1 MKIYQ
6 LLPVC
11 SLLFFAA
18 CGEDS
23 SSVIRI
29 DPETT
34 SSSDE
39 VAETSSSFEKGKSS
53 SSVKKKSSS
62 SSAEEIKSSSSKA
75 KVSSS
80 SKKDTP
86 SSSSADVVESSCSAK
101 SNTSSSSSKPNNS
114 SSSKKTD
121 SSSSSV
127 KSNSSS
133 SSSKKV
139 SSSSVVK
146 SSSSSADV
154 VLTDPIEIFKPR
166 VPKAAAYHCS
176 VEDGFMGGRMEIDF
190 NQQDWICTFKY
201 GNLDGFVYVQGSPTS
216 CRSVGMGV
224 NPEISVD
231 TSVLYVN
238 GKYETL
244 SAVSY
249 EWGGNHHN
257 DKFRFTYDGKVYEY
271 FHSSYGFGGRS
282 CQEMDCIRVFESDG
296 TTLIEDGCKTFDDD
310 LSGVRSLPVVCRFAS
325 LDDGSF
331 GDFTDTF
338 EFCNGD
344 FRLDSD

>member
-11 SLLFFAA
+11 SFLFFVA

-39 VAETSSSFEKGKSS
+39 IAETSSSFEKGKSS

-62 SSAEEIKSSSSKA
+62 SSAEESSSSGKS
-75 KVSSS
+75 KHSSS
-80 SKKDTP
+80 SKK
-86 SSSSADVVESSCSAK
+86 
-101 SNTSSSSSKPNNS
+101 SNSSSSS
-114 SSSKKTD
+114 T
-121 SSSSSV
+121 

-133 SSSKKV
+133 SSSKKSSKS

-146 SSSSSADV
+146 NSSSSAKV

-238 GKYETL
+238 GKYATPKNL
-244 SAVSY
+244 SY

-282 CQEMDCIRVFESDG
+282 CQEMDCMRVFESDG
-296 TTLIEDGCKTFDDD
+296 TTLIEDGCKTFDED
-310 LSGVRSLPVVCRFAS
+310 LSAVRSLPVVCRFAS
-325 LDDGSF
+325 VDDGSF

-338 EFCNGD
+338 ELCNGD
-344 FRLDSD
+344 FRLDMDQE

>member
-11 SLLFFAA
+11 SLLFFVA

-39 VAETSSSFEKGKSS
+39 IAETSSSFEKGKSS

-62 SSAEEIKSSSSKA
+62 SSAEEIKSSSS
-75 KVSSS
+75 S
-80 SKKDTP
+80 T
-86 SSSSADVVESSCSAK
+86 
-101 SNTSSSSSKPNNS
+101 
-114 SSSKKTD
+114 
-121 SSSSSV
+121 

-133 SSSKKV
+133 SSSKK
-139 SSSSVVK
+139 SSK
-146 SSSSSADV
+146 SSSSADV
-154 VLTDPIEIFKPR
+154 QESSSSADVALTDPIEIFKPR
-166 VPKAAAYHCS
+166 VPKAAVHQCS
-176 VEDGFMGGRMEIDF
+176 FEEKIGKESIKWDMDF
-190 NQQDWICTFKY
+190 DQQDWICTFKY
-201 GNLDGFVYVQGSPTS
+201 ADLEGFVYVQGSPTD
-216 CRSVGMGV
+216 CQAVGMGM

-231 TSVLYVN
+231 TAVLYVN
-238 GKYETL
+238 GKYSTPKNL
-244 SAVSY
+244 SY

-271 FHSSYGFGGRS
+271 FHSSYGWGGRS

-325 LDDGSF
+325 LEDGSF

-338 EFCNGD
+338 ELCNGD
-344 FRLDSD
+344 FRLDMDQE

>member
-1 MKIYQ
+1 MQTLPIVLKHGIFFIMKIYQ

-11 SLLFFAA
+11 SLLFFVA

-39 VAETSSSFEKGKSS
+39 IAETSSSFEKGKSS
-53 SSVKKKSSS
+53 SG
-62 SSAEEIKSSSSKA
+62 KA

-80 SKKDTP
+80 SKKEARS
-86 SSSSADVVESSCSAK
+86 SSSSAVEE
-101 SNTSSSSSKPNNS
+101 SSSSGKSKHS
-114 SSSKKTD
+114 SSSKKSN
-121 SSSSSV
+121 SSSSST

-133 SSSKKV
+133 SSSKK
-139 SSSSVVK
+139 SSK
-146 SSSSSADV
+146 SSSSADV
-154 VLTDPIEIFKPR
+154 QESSSSADVALTDPIEIFKPR
-166 VPKAAAYHCS
+166 VPKAAVHQCS
-176 VEDGFMGGRMEIDF
+176 FEEKIGKESIKWDMDF
-190 NQQDWICTFKY
+190 DQQDWICTFKY
-201 GNLDGFVYVQGSPTS
+201 ADLEGFVYVQGSPTD
-216 CRSVGMGV
+216 CQAVGMGM

-231 TSVLYVN
+231 TAVLYVN
-238 GKYETL
+238 GKYSTPKNL
-244 SAVSY
+244 SY

-271 FHSSYGFGGRS
+271 FHSSYGWGGRS
-282 CQEMDCIRVFESDG
+282 CQEMDCMRVFESDG

-310 LSGVRSLPVVCRFAS
+310 LNTVRSLPVVCRFAS

-338 EFCNGD
+338 ELCNGD
-344 FRLDSD
+344 FRLDMDQE

>member
-11 SLLFFAA
+11 SLLFFVA

-39 VAETSSSFEKGKSS
+39 IAETSSSFEKGKSS

-62 SSAEEIKSSSSKA
+62 SSAEEIKSSSS
-75 KVSSS
+75 S
-80 SKKDTP
+80 T
-86 SSSSADVVESSCSAK
+86 
-101 SNTSSSSSKPNNS
+101 
-114 SSSKKTD
+114 
-121 SSSSSV
+121 

-133 SSSKKV
+133 SSSKKSSKS

-146 SSSSSADV
+146 NSSSSAKV
-154 VLTDPIEIFKPR
+154 VLTDPMKIFKTR
-166 VPKAAAYHCS
+166 TPKAAVHQCS
-176 VEDGFMGGRMEIDF
+176 FEEKIGKESIKWDMDF
-190 NQQDWICTFKY
+190 DQQDWICTFKY
-201 GNLDGFVYVQGSPTS
+201 ADLEGFVYVQGSPTD
-216 CRSVGMGV
+216 CQAVGMGM

-231 TSVLYVN
+231 TAVLYVN
-238 GKYETL
+238 GKYATPKNL
-244 SAVSY
+244 SY

-257 DKFRFTYDGKVYEY
+257 DKFRFTYEGKVYEY

-296 TTLIEDGCKTFDDD
+296 TTLIEDGCKTFDED
-310 LSGVRSLPVVCRFAS
+310 LSAVRSLPVVCRFAS
-325 LDDGSF
+325 LEDGSF

-338 EFCNGD
+338 ELCNGD
-344 FRLDSD
+344 FRLDMNQE

>member
-1 MKIYQ
+1 MQTLPIVLKHGIFFIMKIYQ

-11 SLLFFAA
+11 SLLFFVA

-39 VAETSSSFEKGKSS
+39 IAETSSSFEKGKSS

-62 SSAEEIKSSSSKA
+62 SSAEEIKSSSGKA

-80 SKKDTP
+80 SEKVST
-86 SSSSADVVESSCSAK
+86 SSSSANVQE
-101 SNTSSSSSKPNNS
+101 
-114 SSSKKTD
+114 
-121 SSSSSV
+121 
-127 KSNSSS
+127 
-133 SSSKKV
+133 
-139 SSSSVVK
+139 
-146 SSSSSADV
+146 SSSSADV
-154 VLTDPIEIFKPR
+154 VLTDPMKIFKTR
-166 VPKAAAYHCS
+166 TPKAAAYHCS

-190 NQQDWICTFKY
+190 DQQDWICTFKY
-201 GNLDGFVYVQGSPTS
+201 ADLDGFVYVQGSPTS

-231 TSVLYVN
+231 TAVLYVN
-238 GKYETL
+238 GKYATPKNL
-244 SAVSY
+244 SY

-257 DKFRFTYDGKVYEY
+257 DKFRFTYEGKVYEY
-271 FHSSYGFGGRS
+271 FHSSYGWGGRS
-282 CQEMDCIRVFESDG
+282 CQEMDCMRVFESDG
-296 TTLIEDGCKTFDDD
+296 TTLIEDGCKTFDED
-310 LSGVRSLPVVCRFAS
+310 LSAVRSLPVVCRFAS
-325 LDDGSF
+325 VDDGSF

-344 FRLDSD
+344 FRMDMDQE

>member
-1 MKIYQ
+1 MKICN
-6 LLPVC
+6 LLPVF
-11 SLLFFAA
+11 SLFFFVA
-18 CGEDS
+18 CGGDS
-23 SSVIRI
+23 SGVNGV
-29 DPETT
+29 DPET
-34 SSSDE
+34 SSSSE
-39 VAETSSSFEKGKSS
+39 ELAETSSSFEKGKSS
-53 SSVKKKSSS
+53 SSVTKKSSS
-62 SSAEEIKSSSSKA
+62 STAEENKSSSSKA

-80 SKKDTP
+80 SEKDTP
-86 SSSSADVVESSCSAK
+86 SSSSTK
-101 SNTSSSSSKPNNS
+101 SN
-114 SSSKKTD
+114 

-154 VLTDPIEIFKPR
+154 VLTDPMEIFKPR
-166 VPKAAAYHCS
+166 IPKMAVLHCS
-176 VEDGFMGGRMEIDF
+176 LEDERMGGRVEIDF
-190 NQQDWICTFKY
+190 DQQDWICTFKY
-201 GNLDGFVYVQGSPTS
+201 ADKEGFVYVQGSPTS
-216 CRSVGMGV
+216 CRMLGMGM

-231 TSVLYVN
+231 TAALYVN

-282 CQEMDCIRVFESDG
+282 CQEMDCMRVYEADG
-296 TTLIEDGCKTFDDD
+296 TTLIEDGCKTFDDN
-310 LSGVRSLPVVCRFAS
+310 LSEVRSLPVVCRFAN
-325 LDDGSF
+325 LNDGSF
-331 GDFTDTF
+331 GDFTDSF
-338 EFCNGD
+338 ELCNGD
-344 FRLDSD
+344 FRLDTN